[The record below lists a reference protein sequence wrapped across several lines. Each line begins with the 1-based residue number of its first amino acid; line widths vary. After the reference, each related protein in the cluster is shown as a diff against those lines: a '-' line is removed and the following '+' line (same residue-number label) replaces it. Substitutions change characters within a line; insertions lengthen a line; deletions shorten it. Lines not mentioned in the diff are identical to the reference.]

1 MSFRFI
7 YNSAVLAAFIF
18 AGTVSAAPQLSK
30 RHRSIIKAMDW
41 NHPLLKDV
49 APAYKSGDLV
59 LTKKL
64 LAEHFRK
71 RGADQSPIE
80 KNPAYKLTRADETCA
95 GTVSP
100 AHIKYTFAG
109 GKIRWLY
116 NPTMAE
122 KGMTPNK
129 EFTVQLNRMQ
139 FWKYLGEAY
148 RATGDEKYVKA
159 FVGQFRS
166 WLEQAPCPNANVD
179 GKEVTAWRTIDTG
192 IRLRTGWPDAFYAM
206 GNSRTMTDDDVL
218 DFFASCLEQMR
229 FCLKF
234 PATGNWLTMQMN
246 GVFRFASSYPEIKE
260 TAAARKKAVDVLA
273 KGFEVQILPDGF
285 QCELTPMY
293 HNVAV
298 GNTLNLVHAAY
309 QKEFRELIS
318 PELLALLEKSHEA
331 LVKIMTPAGSIPLFN
346 DSGPGD
352 LASRYRGRLLEIY
365 PDNQLFRWIASDRK
379 AGKAPEYVSA
389 ILPWA
394 GYIAMRQSW
403 DKKANLLI
411 FDVGMPGKSH
421 IHHDKLHFTLYS
433 GREELIF
440 DDGGGSYGKSKY
452 RTYSLSAYSHNTC
465 VIDGKAQL
473 RDTRDRN
480 KCVPT
485 APVPCTFVTGKEYD
499 FAEASYDEGFGE
511 IGNRI
516 ATHTR
521 QILYIRPDVFV
532 VYDRLTPNDSKK
544 HSYQLRFQVRNP
556 RLKPLLK
563 GHPAL
568 RTVKGRH
575 ADLVIA
581 PLLTENMTSRFVAND
596 KKTPMGVRMDKKGR
610 VNAAA
615 TVLYEKS
622 GSGVQEF
629 MTLLLPVKPN
639 SKPVRAISGKGRSA
653 RITFADGRILNLQA
667 PEKGQRLSYSWEKAE

>member
-1 MSFRFI
+1 MYFDFIRKPAIFTSFL
-7 YNSAVLAAFIF
+7 LAA
-18 AGTVSAAPQLSK
+18 ALSAAPQLSK
-30 RHRSIIKAMDW
+30 RHKSIIGAMDW
-41 NHPLLKDV
+41 SHPLLKDV
-49 APAYKSGDLV
+49 APAYKSGDLA

-80 KNPAYKLTRADETCA
+80 KNPGYKLTKADETCA
-95 GTVSP
+95 GTVAP
-100 AHIKYTFAG
+100 AHIRYSFAG

-159 FVGQFRS
+159 FVEQFRS
-166 WLEQAPCPNANVD
+166 WLKQAPCPNGNVD

-192 IRLRTGWPDAFYAM
+192 IRLRTSWPDAFYAM
-206 GNSRTMTDDDVL
+206 GSSKAMSDDDVL
-218 DFFASCLEQMR
+218 DFFASSLEQMR

-246 GVFRFASSYPEIKE
+246 GVFRFASTYPEIKE

-273 KGFEVQILPDGF
+273 AGFKDQILPDGF
-285 QCELTPMY
+285 QCEQTPMY

-298 GNTLNLVHAAY
+298 GNTLNLVHTAV
-309 QKEFRELIS
+309 KGGFSDLIS
-318 PELLALLEKSHEA
+318 PELLALLEKSHA
-331 LVKIMTPAGSIPLFN
+331 SLVTIMTPAGSIPLFN

-352 LASRYRGRLLEIY
+352 LASRYGGKLLEIY
-365 PDNQLFRWIASDRK
+365 PDNQLFRWVATDRK
-379 AGKAPEYVSA
+379 AGKAPEYVSG

-452 RTYSLSAYSHNTC
+452 RTYSLRAYSHNTC

-473 RDTRDRN
+473 RDTSDRT
-480 KCVPT
+480 KCVPK
-485 APVPCTFVTGKEYD
+485 APVPCTFVTEKDFD
-499 FAEASYDEGFGE
+499 FAEASYTEGFGE
-511 IGNRI
+511 VNNRI

-521 QILYIRPDVFV
+521 QILYIKPDVFV

-544 HSYQLRFQVRNP
+544 HSYQLRFQVRNS
-556 RLKPLLK
+556 RLKPLFK
-563 GHPAL
+563 GQKAL

-575 ADLVIA
+575 SDLVIS
-581 PLLTENMTSRFVAND
+581 PLLSKDMSSRFVVND
-596 KKTPMGVRMDKKGR
+596 RNTPMGIRVDKRGR
-610 VNAAA
+610 INAAA
-615 TVLYEKS
+615 TVLYEKQ
-622 GSGVQEF
+622 GEGVQEF
-629 MTLLLPVKPN
+629 MTLLLPIKPN
-639 SKPVRAISGKGRSA
+639 SKPVRSITENGRTA
-653 RITFADGRILNLQA
+653 KVVFADGRTLHIQA
-667 PEKGQRLSYSWEKAE
+667 PEKGGRITYRMEK